1 MDPQV
6 TLPKVTLLNNKL
18 MLPNKL
24 FFRGLIF
31 NRPAIA
37 AALHKRLLRNLFKT
51 SLQNLFG
58 KDLIKVV
65 RSSVEL
71 SIILVIVCSDK
82 LYTLTRVS

>member
-18 MLPNKL
+18 ILPNKS
-24 FFRGLIF
+24 FFHGLIF
-31 NRPAIA
+31 NRSAIA
-37 AALHKRLLRNLFKT
+37 AALHERLIRNLFKT
-51 SLQNLFG
+51 SLQNLYG